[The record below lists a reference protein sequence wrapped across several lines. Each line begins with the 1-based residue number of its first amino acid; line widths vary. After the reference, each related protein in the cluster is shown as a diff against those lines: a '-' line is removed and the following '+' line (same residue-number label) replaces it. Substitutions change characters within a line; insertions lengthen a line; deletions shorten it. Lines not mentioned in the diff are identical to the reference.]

1 MIQTSK
7 STSNNPLLFL
17 ETFLNQEYFDSFE
30 NDFYNIPINPSFVSF
45 RNQGYIEYLDSEYL
59 NEEVS
64 PRTCYFKNKVIE
76 IIKLQ
81 ANKSIRLIKD
91 KADDIEISGNSASN
105 YISKANLK
113 ISGLL
118 TGVSSYNKLHLDII
132 PYLKDI
138 NKTLISLGNG
148 KIEAKRSIQITNSK
162 QGLFKPLISRKKL
175 ILIYELALEL
185 GILDEN
191 VVFEDDFITVFTHP
205 SPKQVDSKIVFN
217 KDNRKTFYFIN
228 NIKMF
233 FDNLT
238 PSAMDR
244 SKSFFS
250 KQGNLLAQ
258 NNIDKT
264 NTELKKVDV
273 SKYEDVLSAINAM
286 AKKHNF

>member
-1 MIQTSK
+1 MIQTPK
-7 STSNNPLLFL
+7 STSNYPLLFL
-17 ETFLNQEYFDSFE
+17 ETFLKQNYFDAFE
-30 NDFYNIPINPSFVSF
+30 NDFYDNPINPSFVSY
-45 RNQGYIEYLDSEYL
+45 RDQGYIEYIDCEYL
-59 NEEVS
+59 NEDVI
-64 PRTCYFKNKVIE
+64 PRKVYFKDKVLE

-81 ANKSIRLIKD
+81 VNKSIQLIKD

-105 YISKANLK
+105 YISKTKLK
-113 ISGLL
+113 ISDLL
-118 TGVSSYNKLHLDII
+118 TGVSSYNKLQLDII

-217 KDNRKTFYFIN
+217 KDNRITFYFIN

-238 PSAMDR
+238 PSAIDR
-244 SKSFFS
+244 SKSFYS
-250 KQGNLLAQ
+250 KQGTLLKQGA
-258 NNIDKT
+258 IDGIDTFLRK
-264 NTELKKVDV
+264 NDV
-273 SKYEDVLSAINAM
+273 SRYKEILSEIQAM